1 MQPETQ
7 IHIEGVIFDYGN
19 VICLPQQPSDVEAMA
34 AVCRMPVA
42 QFNELYWRLR
52 PAYDLGEMDG
62 TSYWTSLVGLQGLS
76 LTGDEIAR
84 LIVLDC
90 ESWAKPNEETVSWV
104 ERLHAEGVRLALL
117 SNMPLE
123 ISRFLA
129 RSCQV
134 LKRFDDLI
142 YSCDV
147 GSMKPDPR
155 IYNTCLAEMKLK
167 PGEVLFL
174 DDRPDNV
181 DAASALGIHSL
192 LFDTVESTS
201 RRAKR
206 FDLPSLPDAR
216 LKAL

>member
-19 VICLPQQPSDVEAMA
+19 VLCQAQHPSDVAGMA
-34 AVCRMPVA
+34 AICRLPVA
-42 QFNELYWRLR
+42 QFDELYWRLR

-62 TSYWTSLVGLQGLS
+62 TSYWNSLAGLRGRS

-90 ESWAKPNEETVSWV
+90 ESWARPNEETVGWV
-104 ERLHAEGVRLALL
+104 ERLHSEGVRLALL

-129 RSCQV
+129 GSCRA
-134 LKRFDDLI
+134 LKCFDDLI

-155 IYNTCLAEMKLK
+155 IYNTCLAEMKLE

-174 DDRPDNV
+174 DDRSDNV

-206 FDLPSLPDAR
+206 FDLPPPPDAT
-216 LKAL
+216 AGAQ